1 MARRLCDVDGQAFYG
16 EKSVYEHN
24 KMHLGIKYECVMCQ
38 KTFSTEN
45 YLKNHAKVVHFQ
57 GQNTCKACDAVF
69 TTGRDLRRHENSVHG
84 KKSYSC
90 ISCAKE
96 FSRKDHVKAHFR
108 VCKII
113 NKSDTNTK
121 QKESLIQDEMTTF
134 FDEPN
139 KKYQS
144 EFTNFVDRHTVE
156 YNTCNQCSKSFSSKN
171 SLSDRPQ
178 KLQEEKF
185 CST

>member
-1 MARRLCDVDGQAFYG
+1 MFFTKICLLVIKFSWYVRSKMARRLCDVDGQAFYG

-84 KKSYSC
+84 KKTGG
-90 ISCAKE
+90 E
-96 FSRKDHVKAHFR
+96 D
-108 VCKII
+108 
-113 NKSDTNTK
+113 
-121 QKESLIQDEMTTF
+121 F
-134 FDEPN
+134 F
-139 KKYQS
+139 
-144 EFTNFVDRHTVE
+144 
-156 YNTCNQCSKSFSSKN
+156 
-171 SLSDRPQ
+171 
-178 KLQEEKF
+178 
-185 CST
+185 